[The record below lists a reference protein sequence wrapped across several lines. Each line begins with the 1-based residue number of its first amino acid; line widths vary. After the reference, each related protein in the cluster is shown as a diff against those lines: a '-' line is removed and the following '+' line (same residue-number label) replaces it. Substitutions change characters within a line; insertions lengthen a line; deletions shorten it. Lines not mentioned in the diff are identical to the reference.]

1 MSVTE
6 VRPLT
11 DQHKDRSEHGA
22 QDHDDVAGRPAEE
35 SARGGDH
42 AAAATPDSDRD
53 AAAAPDGPASGAAG
67 AAAGDA
73 GDEERSAA
81 ELQAALDAAERAAEE
96 YLDHLRR
103 ERAEFENFRKRS
115 TRERMEAL
123 DRGAEN
129 LIGNLLGVLDN
140 FGYTL
145 DAARQS
151 PDDQL
156 AKGVEMVHAELV
168 KILTDAGLEEIPGV
182 GQPFDP
188 EVHEAL
194 MQVEAAEEL
203 GEEVDDPV
211 AVEVLRPGY
220 RFKGRVLRPAAVKV
234 AR

>member
-1 MSVTE
+1 MSE
-6 VRPLT
+6 
-11 DQHKDRSEHGA
+11 Q
-22 QDHDDVAGRPAEE
+22 HDDR
-35 SARGGDH
+35 
-42 AAAATPDSDRD
+42 TDR
-53 AAAAPDGPASGAAG
+53 APDEAQ
-67 AAAGDA
+67 AAAGERAQPDEPDQA
-73 GDEERSAA
+73 TEPQADPEAEPGGEGDGGDEERSAA
-81 ELQAALDAAERAAEE
+81 ELQEALDAAERAAEE

-129 LIGNLLGVLDN
+129 LIANLLGVLDN

-145 DAARQS
+145 DAAQQS

-168 KILTDAGLEEIPGV
+168 KVLTDAGLEDIPGV

-188 EVHEAL
+188 EVHEAM
-194 MQVEAAEEL
+194 MQVDAATEL

-211 AVEVLRPGY
+211 VVETLRPGY